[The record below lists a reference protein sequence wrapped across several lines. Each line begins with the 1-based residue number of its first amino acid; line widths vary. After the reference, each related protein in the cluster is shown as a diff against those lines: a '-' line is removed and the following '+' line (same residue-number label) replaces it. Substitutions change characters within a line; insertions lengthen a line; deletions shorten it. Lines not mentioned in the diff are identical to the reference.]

1 MVAFLFRYYY
11 ALNFD
16 TVWCNHFKVTYN
28 GIHFSA
34 SRTHQ
39 LPGMASTLRMRTTI
53 RQETLVHNYA
63 SVNSSCAH
71 ASWPNLRALAFNVL
85 ALNDK
90 FPGSETHKLPNDP
103 RWEQRRGQIP
113 LPKSSLQ
120 QFSLTA
126 QSRNATLSNLRSMF
140 HFSETSAFVI
150 VLL

>member
-1 MVAFLFRYYY
+1 MQILLILPVLDKRQPSPNC
-11 ALNFD
+11 ALRD
-16 TVWCNHFKVTYN
+16 TY
-28 GIHFSA
+28 
-34 SRTHQ
+34 Q
-39 LPGMASTLRMRTTI
+39 LSGMASTLRMRTTI
-53 RQETLVHNYA
+53 RKETLVHDFYA

-85 ALNDK
+85 ALNGK

-126 QSRNATLSNLRSMF
+126 QSRNATLSNLRCNFFIS
-140 HFSETSAFVI
+140 VK
-150 VLL
+150 LLPLS